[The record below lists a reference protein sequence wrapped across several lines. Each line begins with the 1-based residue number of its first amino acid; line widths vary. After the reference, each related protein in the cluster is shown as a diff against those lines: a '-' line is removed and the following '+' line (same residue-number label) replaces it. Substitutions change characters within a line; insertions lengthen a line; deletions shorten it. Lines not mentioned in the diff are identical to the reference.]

1 MDKKCLYEE
10 TINVLLDLLKGTI
23 TDFSA
28 AHDTACEHYHSQP
41 LFSITS
47 SKLALLKNISHFS
60 NYQVRNEMA
69 DLCCKLY
76 PADRL
81 EKDTEFAVK
90 NVDFI
95 GMCDGIKT
103 GYCVS
108 MVEEYMPDIADA
120 KKSGIEKL
128 VVIVLK
134 SGLFNLP
141 PNNTKYRAYEYKN
154 IIQNITLEEY
164 FDSITPG
171 EYEVFQEYIGRFN
184 YEAEILLGLTI
195 SPIPTKNALEE
206 KREKIKGNFLTGFFE
221 ECLNVYFDENETK
234 VLKDRFFNT
243 PFSQIPNGDYT
254 DSLISSE
261 WYYDLFVSTDGEM
274 EQTAIVAGYLK
285 SIEQFLFSM
294 MLSKCDKLHFK
305 LRVKKANKDD
315 DKYIPLTTD
324 NYSKLLT
331 MAGSLLTSIDI
342 NYGKKLDQ
350 VYLNEDIGRKT
361 QQFLHNYFEHTRNGY
376 FHKDNIYTW
385 NEIEGIRKE
394 TYGAYFLIASSFA

>member
-1 MDKKCLYEE
+1 MNKKCLYEE
-10 TINVLLDLLKGTI
+10 TINVLLDLLKNTI
-23 TDFSA
+23 TNFSA
-28 AHDTACEHYHSQP
+28 AHDTASEYYHSQP

-69 DLCCKLY
+69 NLCCKLY
-76 PADRL
+76 PTDKL
-81 EKDTEFAVK
+81 EKNAECTVK

-95 GMCDGIKT
+95 GMCDGVKT

-108 MVEEYMPDIADA
+108 MVEEYMPDMVEA
-120 KKSGIEKL
+120 KRIGIEKM
-128 VVIVLK
+128 VIIVLK

-154 IIQNITLEEY
+154 KIQNITLKEY
-164 FDSITPG
+164 FDSVAPG
-171 EYEVFQEYIGRFN
+171 EYDVFQEYIGRFN

-195 SPIPTKNALEE
+195 SPIPTRTALEE
-206 KREKIKGNFLTGFFE
+206 KREKIKDYFSTFFFA
-221 ECLNVYFDENETK
+221 ECLNIYFDEKETK
-234 VLKDRFFNT
+234 ALKDKFFST
-243 PFSQIPNGDYT
+243 SFSQIPKEDYT

-261 WYYDLFVSTDGEM
+261 WYYDLFVSTDGEI

-294 MLSKCDKLHFK
+294 MLSKCDKLQFK
-305 LRVKKANKDD
+305 LRVKKAKKGD
-315 DKYIPLTTD
+315 DKYIPLTAD
-324 NYSKLLT
+324 NYSNLLT

-342 NYGKKLDQ
+342 NYGKNLDQ
-350 VYLNEDIGRKT
+350 VYLSDEIGRKT

-385 NEIEGIRKE
+385 DEIEEIRKE